1 MTSHEPPVYMDEDD
15 DRSCFHS
22 HMNTAVEE
30 ASVSYIYCI
39 CILLLLL
46 SHPSRV
52 RLCATP
58 HLSLYYTDQNAK
70 WEHQDFL
77 FIPILQIML
86 LSFLLN

>member
-30 ASVSYIYCI
+30 ASVSYLYFIY
-39 CILLLLL
+39 IL
-46 SHPSRV
+46 
-52 RLCATP
+52 
-58 HLSLYYTDQNAK
+58 HLSLYYTDQDAK

-77 FIPILQIML
+77 FIPFLQRML
-86 LSFLLN
+86 LSFLLNKLVKLILHWA